1 MIKGKN
7 TSIVAVIIIMLFS
20 LTSCGKRL
28 DGKEIVRYMEK
39 KYDEKFTY
47 VDVTGGQLGG
57 KSLTL
62 RLEPEKYPGEIILA
76 SCELKK
82 DGDKTWKKFNDNYMG
97 LVFEE
102 QTQEVLE
109 KITKDVYGECKVF
122 YSRDES
128 VLLSTDIGPKT
139 KFSEY
144 ASSGASLLY
153 AIVLDNSQDLNK
165 KDEKILELIEKLK
178 ENKVLS
184 SFRIEY
190 LKDDNVYDKI
200 NVWEDVPKMGEQW
213 FNARTAISLDR
224 EYNYK
229 YEWSKS

>member
-7 TSIVAVIIIMLFS
+7 ISIVAVIIIMLVSF
-20 LTSCGKRL
+20 TGCGKRL

-82 DGDKTWKKFNDNYMG
+82 DGDKVKKAFDDNYMD

-102 QTQEVLE
+102 QTREILE
-109 KITKDVYGECKVF
+109 KITKEVYGECKVF
-122 YSRDES
+122 YSRNES
-128 VLLSTDIGPKT
+128 ALLPVEIGPKT

-144 ASSGASLLY
+144 TSYGFTISYSVLLN
-153 AIVLDNSQDLNK
+153 NSHDLNK
-165 KDEKILELIEKLK
+165 KDE
-178 ENKVLS
+178 LS
-184 SFRIEY
+184 SKLIKLLKQNNIKCAANVFY
-190 LKDDNVYDKI
+190 LKDDELYKEIKERSEFPLFAKNYYEEGSVIIGND
-200 NVWEDVPKMGEQW
+200 N
-213 FNARTAISLDR
+213 
-224 EYNYK
+224 YNDMFK
-229 YEWSKS
+229 WRG

>member
-1 MIKGKN
+1 MIKRKN
-7 TSIVAVIIIMLFS
+7 ISLIAVIIIILVSFNG
-20 LTSCGKRL
+20 CGKRL

-82 DGDKTWKKFNDNYMG
+82 DGDKVKKAFDDNYMD

-102 QTQEVLE
+102 QTREILE
-109 KITKDVYGECKVF
+109 KITKEVYGECKVF
-122 YSRDES
+122 FSRNEFE
-128 VLLSTDIGPKT
+128 LLPVEIGPKT

-144 ASSGASLLY
+144 TSYGVSISYSILLN
-153 AIVLDNSQDLNK
+153 NSHDLNK
-165 KDEKILELIEKLK
+165 KDE
-178 ENKVLS
+178 LS
-184 SFRIEY
+184 SKLIKLLKQNNIKCAANVFY
-190 LKDDNVYDKI
+190 LKDDKLYKEI
-200 NVWEDVPKMGEQW
+200 KERSEFPL
-213 FNARTAISLDR
+213 FA
-224 EYNYK
+224 EYYYNEGSVIIGNDNYNDMFK
-229 YEWSKS
+229 WRD

>member
-39 KYDEKFTY
+39 KYDEKFKY

-76 SCELKK
+76 RCELKK

-102 QTQEVLE
+102 QMQEVLE
-109 KITKDVYGECKVF
+109 KITKEVYGECKVF
-122 YSRDES
+122 YSRNES

-144 ASSGASLLY
+144 TSYGVSISYSILLN
-153 AIVLDNSQDLNK
+153 NSHDLNK
-165 KDEKILELIEKLK
+165 KDE
-178 ENKVLS
+178 LS
-184 SFRIEY
+184 SKLVKLLKQNNIKCAANVFY
-190 LKDDNVYDKI
+190 LKDDKLYKEI
-200 NVWEDVPKMGEQW
+200 KERSEFPL
-213 FNARTAISLDR
+213 FA
-224 EYNYK
+224 EYYYNEGSVIIGNDNYNDMFK
-229 YEWSKS
+229 WRD

>member
-7 TSIVAVIIIMLFS
+7 ISIVAVIIIMLVSF
-20 LTSCGKRL
+20 TSCGKRL

-82 DGDKTWKKFNDNYMG
+82 DGDKVKKAFDDNYMD

-102 QTQEVLE
+102 QTRELLE
-109 KITKDVYGECKVF
+109 KITKEVYGECKVF
-122 YSRDES
+122 YDRNEFE
-128 VLLSTDIGPKT
+128 LLPVEMGPKT
-139 KFSEY
+139 KFSDYTSYGISKIYE
-144 ASSGASLLY
+144 
-153 AIVLDNSQDLNK
+153 IVLDNSQDLNK
-165 KDEKILELIEKLK
+165 KDEQVLKLMEKLK
-178 ENKVLS
+178 ENEIVIS
-184 SFRIEY
+184 VSIEY
-190 LKDDNVYDKI
+190 LKDDNVYNKI
-200 NVWEDVPKMGEQW
+200 VIWDDIPRMGKGW
-213 FNARTAISLDR
+213 FHSKTDISMDS
-224 EYNYK
+224 EYNYE
-229 YEWSKS
+229 YEWSK

>member
-7 TSIVAVIIIMLFS
+7 ISIIAVIIIILVSF
-20 LTSCGKRL
+20 TGCGKRL

-39 KYDEKFTY
+39 KYDEKFKY

-82 DGDKTWKKFNDNYMG
+82 DGDKVKKAFDDNYMD

-102 QTQEVLE
+102 QTREILE
-109 KITKDVYGECKVF
+109 KITKEVYGECKVF
-122 YSRDES
+122 FSRNEFE
-128 VLLSTDIGPKT
+128 LLPVEIGPKT

-144 ASSGASLLY
+144 TSYGSTISYSILLN
-153 AIVLDNSQDLNK
+153 NSHDLNK
-165 KDEKILELIEKLK
+165 KDEQILKLIEKLK
-178 ENKVLS
+178 KNKIVCS
-184 SFRIEY
+184 IHIRY
-190 LKDDNVYDKI
+190 LKDDKVYEK
-200 NVWEDVPKMGEQW
+200 VEKREDFPGAGDWYYAK
-213 FNARTAISLDR
+213 TAIIIDS

-229 YEWSKS
+229 YEWSK